1 MHMGD
6 ALISPVVGGTLFAAT
21 AGVMTY
27 SVKKLDKESLKSKV
41 AYMGVAGAF
50 VFAAQMINFS
60 IPGTGSSGHIG
71 GGLLLAILLGPS
83 AGFLAMAS
91 ILLVQALFFAD
102 GGLLAYGA
110 NVINM
115 GLFTCYLAYPFIYQA
130 FLKIKVLSMKT
141 KIALGSFFGVVI
153 GLQFGAFAVVIET
166 VISGRTEL
174 PFSTFLLYMLPIH
187 LAIGAIEG
195 VITAS
200 IALFLHQQ
208 QPDLLYLGRSNTVV
222 GMKNK
227 IVVGF
232 VILTILIGGV
242 VSLYASSSPDGLEWS
257 ILNVS
262 ESFLENS
269 DQSFLQ
275 GIQEK
280 LAFLPDYSF
289 KSKPEGNAIGT
300 SLSGIV
306 GSIATLLL
314 VVTVTFIIRKVSVQ
328 KRA

>member
-6 ALISPVVGGTLFAAT
+6 ALISPVVGGALIAAT

-27 SVKKLDKESLKSKV
+27 SVKKIDKESLKAKV

-71 GGLLLAILLGPS
+71 GGMLLAILLGPS
-83 AGFLAMAS
+83 AGFLTMAS

-115 GLFTCYLAYPFIYQA
+115 GVFTCYLAYPIIYKA
-130 FLKIKVLSMKT
+130 FLKLKSFKMKT
-141 KIALGSFFGVVI
+141 KIVLGSFFGVVI
-153 GLQFGAFAVVIET
+153 GLQLGAFAVVIET

-174 PFSTFLLYMLPIH
+174 PFLTFLLFMLPIH

-195 VITAS
+195 VITAA
-200 IALFLHQQ
+200 IALFLYQQ
-208 QPDLLYLGRSNTVV
+208 QPDLLYQKQSSSKIGI
-222 GMKNK
+222 KNK
-227 IVVGF
+227 IVIGIL
-232 VILTILIGGV
+232 ILTFFIGGV
-242 VSLYASSSPDGLEWS
+242 ASLYASNSPDGLEWS
-257 ILNVS
+257 ISNVS
-262 ESFLENS
+262 ENFLVNS
-269 DQSFLQ
+269 EHSVLQ

-280 LAFLPDYSF
+280 LALLPDYSF
-289 KSKPEGNAIGT
+289 KSNPEGNAVGT
-300 SLSGIV
+300 SLSGII
-306 GSIATLLL
+306 GSFATLLL
-314 VVTVTFIIRKVSVQ
+314 VVTVTFVIRKVSIQ

>member
-6 ALISPVVGGTLFAAT
+6 ALISPVVGGALIAAT

-27 SVKKLDKESLKSKV
+27 SVKKLDKESLKAKV

-71 GGLLLAILLGPS
+71 GGMLLAILLGPS

-115 GLFTCYLAYPFIYQA
+115 GLFTCYLAYPFIYKA
-130 FLKIKVLSMKT
+130 FLKLKRFDMKT
-141 KIALGSFFGVVI
+141 RIALGSFFGVVI
-153 GLQFGAFAVVIET
+153 GLQLGAFAVVVET

-174 PFSTFLLYMLPIH
+174 PFLTFLLFMLPIH
-187 LAIGAIEG
+187 LAIGAVEG
-195 VITAS
+195 AITAA
-200 IALFLHQQ
+200 IAVFLYQQ
-208 QPDLLYLGRSNTVV
+208 QPDLLYQKQSTSTIGI
-222 GMKNK
+222 KNK
-227 IVVGF
+227 IVIGF
-232 VILTILIGGV
+232 ILLTIFIGGV
-242 VSLYASSSPDGLEWS
+242 ASLYASSSPDGLEWS
-257 ILNVS
+257 ISNVS
-262 ESFLENS
+262 ENFFENS
-269 DQSFLQ
+269 DHSFLQ
-275 GIQEK
+275 VVQDK

-289 KSKPEGNAIGT
+289 KSNPEGNAVGT

-306 GSIATLLL
+306 GSFATLLL